1 MSNLNKRYEILDDDG
16 KEEENALE
24 SLENNNKEKP
34 VKAGKA
40 NKVFIEF
47 MGGGVLSR
55 KGFVKL
61 FPFLLYVVLLLMI
74 YITNIYIAED
84 MSREIAK
91 LNRDV
96 EDRHVEYIYL
106 KSEITNI
113 TKQSNLAKNL
123 ESKGIKESVEPLRKI
138 IVTKEGGEND

>member
-1 MSNLNKRYEILDDDG
+1 MSNLNERYEIVDNNE
-16 KEEENALE
+16 KENENGLE
-24 SLENNNKEKP
+24 SVEKNNKEKP
-34 VKAGKA
+34 VKTGKV

-91 LNRDV
+91 LNHDV
-96 EDRHVEYIYL
+96 ENRHVEYIYL
-106 KSEITNI
+106 KSEITEI
-113 TKQSNLAKNL
+113 TKQSNLVKNL
-123 ESKGIKESVEPLRKI
+123 ENKGIKESVEPLKKI
-138 IVTKEGGEND
+138 IVTKKGGKND